1 MSWIGKFQ
9 GLTDLNESEQQRLS
23 QHSSVLSV
31 PKGTVVFTPGD
42 KPDSLLLLLDGV
54 VRVQQLSKDGREIV
68 LYRVRAGESCVL
80 TTACLLAFE
89 EYSAEGIAETEVE
102 AATIPVA
109 LFDELISSSKNFRQ
123 FVFSTYSQSITEL
136 MHVIEDVAFHRID
149 VRLADKLL
157 ALSGGDQKIKITHQE
172 LSKELGSAREVVSRQ
187 LSEFQRR
194 QWISQ
199 SRGAIELLDIDS
211 LRDLGG

>member
-102 AATIPVA
+102 AAAIPVA

-123 FVFSTYSQSITEL
+123 FVFSTYSQRITEL

>member
-102 AATIPVA
+102 AAAIPVA
-109 LFDELISSSKNFRQ
+109 LFDELISGSKYFRQ
-123 FVFSTYSQSITEL
+123 FVFSTYSQRITEL
-136 MHVIEDVAFHRID
+136 MHVIC
-149 VRLADKLL
+149 LL
-157 ALSGGDQKIKITHQE
+157 YTSP
-172 LSKELGSAREVVSRQ
+172 SP
-187 LSEFQRR
+187 
-194 QWISQ
+194 
-199 SRGAIELLDIDS
+199 
-211 LRDLGG
+211 RD

>member
-123 FVFSTYSQSITEL
+123 FVFSTYSQRITEL

>member
-123 FVFSTYSQSITEL
+123 FVFSTYSQRITEL

-172 LSKELGSAREVVSRQ
+172 LSNELGSAREVVSRQ

>member
-109 LFDELISSSKNFRQ
+109 LFDELISGSKNFRQ
-123 FVFSTYSQSITEL
+123 FVFSTYSQRITEL

>member
-109 LFDELISSSKNFRQ
+109 LFDELISNSKNFRQ
-123 FVFSTYSQSITEL
+123 FVFSTYSQRITEL

>member
-123 FVFSTYSQSITEL
+123 FVFSTYSQRITEL
-136 MHVIEDVAFHRID
+136 MHVIAVSYTHLTLPTI
-149 VRLADKLL
+149 LL
-157 ALSGGDQKIKITHQE
+157 
-172 LSKELGSAREVVSRQ
+172 V
-187 LSEFQRR
+187 
-194 QWISQ
+194 
-199 SRGAIELLDIDS
+199 
-211 LRDLGG
+211 

>member
-23 QHSSVLSV
+23 QHSLVLSV

-102 AATIPVA
+102 AAAIPVA

-123 FVFSTYSQSITEL
+123 FVFSTYSQRITEL